1 MNVKKSLCSAFLLA
15 IVLGTAAPALVSAN
29 ETTTQA
35 TTAVAPEATTTSEAT
50 TGLPAETTQTIDAL
64 TSTTEVS
71 TTVDATTES
80 ESNTEDSETAALEK
94 AGILEAIIG
103 KDDQYRVK
111 NTTVHPYRSVVYL
124 QMTFGNQTYVGSG
137 VMIAPNLVLT
147 AGHNIYN
154 RETGAWASSV
164 IAVPGRNDNSSP
176 FGTYS
181 SSTYYTFRQFKTEG
195 NVIPSNYDIAVVKL
209 NKNVSSE
216 VGYLPLAYDV
226 SRGQRLQIP
235 GFPAYTDSKFGKMYT
250 AYGTV
255 DGVNGHLIG
264 HLIDAESGNSGS
276 PILNSKNQIV
286 GIHTAGN
293 YTIRPYGNYNWGTRI
308 NSSVLGMISHSKKTN
323 EGSLNIA
330 TNKETKTGKTYRLY
344 NPGARRHLFTQNLDE
359 AQVLTTR
366 GWKFEGLSFR
376 TVSKGAPVYRL
387 YGKTMKEHLYTTSK
401 AERDAL
407 VRTGDWNAEGIAFY
421 SGGKKPVYRLY
432 NPGLRIHLYSSDA
445 NEVKVL
451 KTRGWKYEGITFYTQ

>member
-1 MNVKKSLCSAFLLA
+1 
-15 IVLGTAAPALVSAN
+15 
-29 ETTTQA
+29 
-35 TTAVAPEATTTSEAT
+35 
-50 TGLPAETTQTIDAL
+50 
-64 TSTTEVS
+64 
-71 TTVDATTES
+71 
-80 ESNTEDSETAALEK
+80 
-94 AGILEAIIG
+94 
-103 KDDQYRVK
+103 
-111 NTTVHPYRSVVYL
+111 
-124 QMTFGNQTYVGSG
+124 
-137 VMIAPNLVLT
+137 
-147 AGHNIYN
+147 
-154 RETGAWASSV
+154 
-164 IAVPGRNDNSSP
+164 
-176 FGTYS
+176 
-181 SSTYYTFRQFKTEG
+181 
-195 NVIPSNYDIAVVKL
+195 
-209 NKNVSSE
+209 
-216 VGYLPLAYDV
+216 
-226 SRGQRLQIP
+226 
-235 GFPAYTDSKFGKMYT
+235 MYT

-293 YTIRPYGNYNWGTRI
+293 YTIRPYGTYNWGTRI
-308 NSSVLGMISHSKKTN
+308 NSSVMGMISHSKKYN
-323 EGSLNIA
+323 DGSLNIT
-330 TNKETKTGKTYRLY
+330 TNKETKSGKTYRLY